1 MPHDDDELPLQES
14 VVPQHTPEP
23 VEPEE
28 ALVALPNIS
37 LQPEELG
44 IPTAVLSYATSGL
57 CVAGVAREDKKQ
69 QAVARDW
76 DRIGHCG
83 STVPFLGNCV
93 TRGERVVVVR
103 MSSMC

>member
-37 LQPEELG
+37 LQPAEL
-44 IPTAVLSYATSGL
+44 
-57 CVAGVAREDKKQ
+57 Q
-69 QAVARDW
+69 Q
-76 DRIGHCG
+76 
-83 STVPFLGNCV
+83 F
-93 TRGERVVVVR
+93 
-103 MSSMC
+103 